1 MPSDQPIG
9 SLFPRLFQRIADSI
23 VIGESIFIDDN
34 LSGNYTLLDYAY
46 EGAQKLTFPNI
57 LRFTATIICL
67 DGSMTATINGRTF
80 QVGKDDLLLV
90 KNGSI
95 VERVTCSANLKTI
108 AMAFA
113 DWKQGELMGRQIMDA
128 ESFLVHRSIPVQLH
142 LESSLRESYVRLYQ
156 EVKLLCE
163 KAQGPYRDALI
174 GHFLCMSSDL
184 FLSMLDEAGKNE
196 ESRSREQ
203 EIYLKFMDDLQL
215 YASRERSVSFYADR
229 CCVSPKHF
237 SKMVR
242 LASGKVPV
250 TLIKDRVIIEAKAL
264 LSSTQMSVREIA
276 DTLHFQTDSFFCRY
290 FRQKTGMTPTAFR
303 EGQSAPESI
312 NDCA

>member
-34 LSGNYTLLDYAY
+34 LSGDYTLLDYAY
-46 EGAQKLTFPNI
+46 EGAHKLSFPNI

-67 DGSMTATINGRTF
+67 EGSMTATINGRTF
-80 QVGKDDLLLV
+80 QVGEDDLLLV

-95 VERVTCSANLKTI
+95 VESVTCSADFKTI

-113 DWKQGELMGRQIMDA
+113 DRKYYELMGRQIMYA
-128 ESFLVHRSIPVQLH
+128 ESFLIHRSIPVRLH
-142 LESSLRESYVRLYQ
+142 LESSLRESYVRLYK
-156 EVKLLCE
+156 EVKVLYE
-163 KAQGPYRDALI
+163 KAQGPYKKALI
-174 GHFLCMSSDL
+174 GHFLGISSDL
-184 FLSMLDEAGKNE
+184 FLSMLDAAGKDE
-196 ESRSREQ
+196 VSRPREQ
-203 EIYLKFMDDLQL
+203 EIYLKFMDDLQV
-215 YASRERSVSFYADR
+215 YASRERTVSFYAER

-250 TLIKDRVIIEAKAL
+250 RLIKDRVVLEAKVL
-264 LSSTQMSVREIA
+264 LSSTQMSIREIA
-276 DTLHFQTDSFFCRY
+276 DALHFQTDSFFCRY
-290 FRQKTGMTPTAFR
+290 FRQETGMTPTAFR
-303 EGQSAPESI
+303 NAEFTKVKF
-312 NDCA
+312 